1 MTENSAGL
9 LFGLLTVMSWTF
21 CIFPFTQAA
30 RRLGSNALNH
40 FRLFLATLLVAGVSL
55 LTNPRELAALFTPGH
70 LASWLWL
77 GGSGIV
83 GLMFGD
89 YFAFRMYA
97 VLGARMGSVLTTL
110 APAAALLLGGLL
122 TSEHI
127 SVIGIIGIAITIA
140 GIANVS
146 FGKRERIR
154 IPDHGHGS
162 VASGVV
168 FGILGAA
175 CQGAGLVLAKKA
187 LMAQAAAGLP
197 IHPLNAT
204 FIRVLTS
211 LLLLMGVT
219 AITGNSRKVVS
230 PLLKNKDGGIR
241 YAVLGTLFGPFLGVA
256 LSLFTI
262 ERIDASVAQTIFSL
276 VPASALVF
284 AALFLKEK
292 VTVQSVIGVI
302 VALAGVTIL
311 IWRDAIAGVISGS

>member
-1 MTENSAGL
+1 MTENSTGL
-9 LFGLLTVMSWTF
+9 LFGLLTVLSWTF

-30 RRLGSNALNH
+30 RRMGSNALNH
-40 FRLFLATLLVAGVSL
+40 FRLFLATLLILVVSL
-55 LTNPRELAALFTPGH
+55 LMDPLALVQLFTAGQ
-70 LASWLWL
+70 LASWMWL
-77 GGSGIV
+77 GLSGII

-127 SVIGIIGIAITIA
+127 SVVGIAGIAITIA

-162 VASGVV
+162 VTSGII

-187 LMAQAAAGLP
+187 LLAQEAAGQP
-197 IHPLNAT
+197 IHPVNAA

-211 LLLLMGVT
+211 LILLVMVT
-219 AITGNSRKVVS
+219 ALTGNSRSVIN
-230 PLLKNKDGGIR
+230 PIRKNKDNGIR

-284 AALFLKEK
+284 AAIFLKEK
-292 VTVQSVIGVI
+292 LTLHSVTGVI
-302 VALAGVTIL
+302 VALSGVTIL
-311 IWRDAIAGVISGS
+311 IWRDAISLALSGN